1 MYGEVGIEMDEF
13 LVLLN
18 NSQEVNKLINLMS
31 RELIIKEIKFYIGVV
46 ILLIGFII
54 LLIQITNNKKR

>member
-1 MYGEVGIEMDEF
+1 MDKF
-13 LVLLN
+13 LILLN

-31 RELIIKEIKFYIGVV
+31 RELIIKEIKFYIGVG

-54 LLIQITNNKKR
+54 LLIQITNKKR